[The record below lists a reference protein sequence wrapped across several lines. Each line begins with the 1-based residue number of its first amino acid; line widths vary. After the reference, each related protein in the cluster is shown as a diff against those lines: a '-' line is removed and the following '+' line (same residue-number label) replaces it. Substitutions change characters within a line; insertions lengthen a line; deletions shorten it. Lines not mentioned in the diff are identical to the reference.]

1 MHAFI
6 GQSFRFSI
14 GCRKLGSPCRCRLW
28 MVVKTMC
35 VIKYYGSLALDL
47 EAYIRKGNSF
57 VFYFHFIAVFI
68 LRLSML
74 FSVN

>member
-1 MHAFI
+1 
-6 GQSFRFSI
+6 
-14 GCRKLGSPCRCRLW
+14 